1 MAYLVTYQ
9 QPPKIAPQ
17 FVLSSEGT
25 CISIIRLGIASDH
38 YMVAAIR
45 TMALI
50 SPLMVIVIEL
60 AAELLTSTQK
70 VKETTPIQTFLK
82 TI

>member
-17 FVLSSEGT
+17 FVLSREGT
-25 CISIIRLGIASDH
+25 CISIRLGIASDH

-45 TMALI
+45 IMALI
-50 SPLMVIVIEL
+50 SPLMVTVIEL

>member
-25 CISIIRLGIASDH
+25 CISIIRLGSDH

-45 TMALI
+45 IMALI
-50 SPLMVIVIEL
+50 SPLMVTVIEL

>member
-25 CISIIRLGIASDH
+25 CISIRLGIASDH

-45 TMALI
+45 IMALI
-50 SPLMVIVIEL
+50 SPLMVTVIEL

-70 VKETTPIQTFLK
+70 VKETTPIQTFFK

>member
-1 MAYLVTYQ
+1 
-9 QPPKIAPQ
+9 
-17 FVLSSEGT
+17 
-25 CISIIRLGIASDH
+25 
-38 YMVAAIR
+38 MVAAIR
-45 TMALI
+45 IMALI
-50 SPLMVIVIEL
+50 SPLMVTVIEL

>member
-25 CISIIRLGIASDH
+25 CIIRLGIASDH

-45 TMALI
+45 IMALI
-50 SPLMVIVIEL
+50 SPLMVTVIEL